1 VHHRSYAI
9 EVMRGDEDEQLV
21 CVCEG
26 CHDTIHRDDSGNW
39 RIKEECDRVLL
50 EIDQRS
56 DFRPFTIDRRRDRF
70 KQIHPDEWPRM
81 NAIQRAAWNDE
92 CNRQFDLWKVCK
104 RESDFLM
111 RGEPSKDNWETR
123 TRRKMLKT
131 HHGMDD
137 ASIDLAVAEFHRKR
151 VRKRPPT
158 AL

>member
-1 VHHRSYAI
+1 
-9 EVMRGDEDEQLV
+9 
-21 CVCEG
+21 
-26 CHDTIHRDDSGNW
+26 
-39 RIKEECDRVLL
+39 
-50 EIDQRS
+50 
-56 DFRPFTIDRRRDRF
+56 
-70 KQIHPDEWPRM
+70 
-81 NAIQRAAWNDE
+81 
-92 CNRQFDLWKVCK
+92 
-104 RESDFLM
+104 M